1 MRVRA
6 GDGKW
11 ARDASSCMHE
21 ISIRGWCRCHLT
33 SQKWRVGSALTPQS
47 TDHEHGSSPGHQR
60 QRKTNRWP
68 PNQLSLAATKLNTSC
83 PSYPVYTDCLVTTS
97 SLLINNFMHVSH
109 VDFNRFAFIKK
120 QKLSLQR
127 RANPNKASL
136 SPLFSITPHSLPDR
150 SKLFVECLRP
160 FYTRQRIPDK
170 DFIGKGLFANN
181 FKKWFTVFLEFFL
194 WFLICHA
201 THD

>member
-1 MRVRA
+1 MHARARGRRKMARVT
-6 GDGKW
+6 GH
-11 ARDASSCMHE
+11 DASSCMHE

-83 PSYPVYTDCLVTTS
+83 PSYPVYTECLVTTS
-97 SLLINNFMHVSH
+97 SLLINNFMHVCH
-109 VDFNRFAFIKK
+109 VCLVSPDFNRFAFIKK
-120 QKLSLQR
+120 RKPSLQR

-136 SPLFSITPHSLPDR
+136 SPPFSITPHSLPSTGHKQALCR
-150 SKLFVECLRP
+150 VSSTL
-160 FYTRQRIPDK
+160 DK
-170 DFIGKGLFANN
+170 YHFTLGKYFIDKWLFA
-181 FKKWFTVFLEFFL
+181 KYFFV
-194 WFLICHA
+194 H
-201 THD
+201 